1 LFFFLFCTKQGY
13 YRKNKYYDRKI
24 KANNKEEIIIKKIE
38 NRNRNRNRNI
48 MNSEISTK
56 RKSTL
61 DKIFT
66 RF

>member
-38 NRNRNRNRNI
+38 NRNRNI

-61 DKIFT
+61 DKLVTCIIKY
-66 RF
+66 